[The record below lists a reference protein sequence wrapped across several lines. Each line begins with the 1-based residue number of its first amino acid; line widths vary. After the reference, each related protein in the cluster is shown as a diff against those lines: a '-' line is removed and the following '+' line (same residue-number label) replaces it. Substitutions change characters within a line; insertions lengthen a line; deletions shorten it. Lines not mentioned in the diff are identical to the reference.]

1 MAQLAVGAGRVA
13 IVPALA
19 GLGQFMWLDGSR
31 PTVRWAADGQPL
43 GGYEIAKASK
53 LWDGKVV
60 YSEKFAGHLTAA
72 ALLIQWRAKALAIM
86 EQHAQAKVRSDA
98 LLVMRWDDGDEMAPH
113 YDDRNLD
120 GTPNWSSW
128 REWAGL
134 VYLNDD
140 FAGGEIY
147 LPDLGVEYRPRT
159 GSFCFFP
166 ASCLHGVKRVAEGKR
181 YTCAQ
186 WFNRI

>member
-1 MAQLAVGAGRVA
+1 MSGFVEVEGFAGTEECREVIAAYEALRPDHGAVV
-13 IVPALA
+13 
-19 GLGQFMWLDGSR
+19 
-31 PTVRWAADGQPL
+31 
-43 GGYEIAKASK
+43 GYP

-60 YSEKFAGHLTAA
+60 YSEKFAERMFAD
-72 ALLIQWRAKALAIM
+72 ALLRMWRAKALAIM
-86 EQHAQAKVRSDA
+86 QNNAQAQVRSDA

-166 ASCLHGVKRVAEGKR
+166 ASCLHGVKRVEQGKR

>member
-1 MAQLAVGAGRVA
+1 MSDFIEVPGFAGTEECREVIA
-13 IVPALA
+13 AYEAL
-19 GLGQFMWLDGSR
+19 R
-31 PTVRWAADGQPL
+31 PTEAATV
-43 GGYEIAKASK
+43 GYA

-60 YSEKFAGHLTAA
+60 YSEKFHAHLTAA
-72 ALLIQWRAKALAIM
+72 ALLSQWREKAKAIVAA
-86 EQHAQAKVRSDA
+86 HAAAPVRSDA
-98 LLVMRWDDGDEMAPH
+98 LLVMRWDEGDHLDPH
-113 YDDRNLD
+113 YDDRNMD

-140 FAGGEIY
+140 FAGGEIH
-147 LPDLGVEYRPRT
+147 LPELGVEYKPRA

-166 ASCLHGVKRVAEGKR
+166 ASRLHGVKRIEQGKR

-186 WFNRI
+186 WFNRIKDSP